1 MPKKTNRKS
10 TKTTIKEK
18 NKVEKF
24 IDEKVRPYLQS
35 HGGDI
40 EVVELK
46 KNIVRVKLC
55 GACHGCPMAVHTLQY
70 GVQEMLNEKFSK
82 EGYIV
87 EQAI

>member
-1 MPKKTNRKS
+1 MPKKIVKAS
-10 TKTTIKEK
+10 

-24 IDEKVRPYLQS
+24 IDENVRPYLNS

-40 EVVELK
+40 EVVEIK

-55 GACHGCPMAVHTLQY
+55 GACHGCPMAAYTLQY
-70 GVQEMLNEKFSK
+70 GVQEMLNEKFPK

-87 EQAI
+87 EQTI